1 MSFRLFQSPFSAPAS
16 QVVRR
21 EKRRVQAFLV
31 PSTLLQLTCVKSK
44 TTLQFAVFFCL
55 LLIFRYAYL
64 GTYFS
69 LSKKYAQSRFLLR
82 QSNVKRESKIAR
94 KEPDKTSG
102 CQIWFLNSASTIGIT
117 VISVS
122 FAESTRCNIYLSIT
136 DRSSFVVILIYFCQV
151 QIFVQFMLSCDT
163 CISPE
168 KMSLN
173 NNSQIQPNL

>member
-31 PSTLLQLTCVKSK
+31 PSTLLRLTCVKSK
-44 TTLQFAVFFCL
+44 TLQFAVFFCV

-69 LSKKYAQSRFLLR
+69 LSKKYTQSRFLLR

-102 CQIWFLNSASTIGIT
+102 C
-117 VISVS
+117 
-122 FAESTRCNIYLSIT
+122 
-136 DRSSFVVILIYFCQV
+136 
-151 QIFVQFMLSCDT
+151 
-163 CISPE
+163 
-168 KMSLN
+168 
-173 NNSQIQPNL
+173 